1 VSDVLTPTRLGGLSV
16 VKASELSNKINML
29 IYGEPGVGKTRIIGS
44 CDALPEMR
52 KVCILDIDGGA
63 LTVRD
68 TFPNVD
74 VIRITSYKELQGVY
88 DDLKAGGHSYQTIGI
103 DTITEVQKYN
113 MTDVMRNL
121 VAKDPNRNEYVPD
134 RREWGISSEMV
145 RRMIHAFKDLPYNT
159 IFTAHVKDDE
169 DQSTGV
175 TIKRPDL
182 PGKLA
187 RQIPGWF
194 DLVVYMYEREV
205 NVRDREGAVVGKE
218 VKRVWLT
225 KNGGRTI
232 VKDRTDKLPR
242 NYIIEPNKPTMV
254 DVHKILNGPRQGT
267 LTAPTSK
274 ENN

>member
-1 VSDVLTPTRLGGLSV
+1 MSDVLTPTRLGGLTV
-16 VKASELSNKINML
+16 VKASELSGKINML
-29 IYGEPGVGKTRIIGS
+29 IYGEPGVGKTRVIGS
-44 CDALPEMR
+44 CDAIPELR

-113 MTDVMRNL
+113 MTDVMKNL
-121 VAKDPNRNEYVPD
+121 IARDPNRNEYVPD
-134 RREWGISSEMV
+134 RREWAISSEMV

-159 IFTAHVKDDE
+159 IFTAHVKDEQDE
-169 DQSTGV
+169 ATGV
-175 TIKRPDL
+175 TTKRPDL

-205 NVRDREGAVVGKE
+205 NIKNQEGTVIGKE
-218 VKRVWLT
+218 VKRLMLT

-242 NYIIEPNKPTMV
+242 IYEVKPNAPTMA
-254 DVHKILNGPRQGT
+254 DMHKILNSP
-267 LTAPTSK
+267 K
-274 ENN
+274 EKTTP